1 MNKNDLLPITKATNQ
16 IATIATNYKTFSQIV
31 DSCNNSKDCVNV
43 INHLYKMT
51 QATDYSN
58 ESNFAVIGRALVH
71 LKQLE
76 NVTTKKGFENMLK
89 KYGFNMSVS
98 NAYQYI
104 KCFNIFEDFFG
115 KVFVDGQML
124 RLLAKFSKQKY
135 EKAKEMLLNGSIV
148 NYDELKK
155 FYDEKPEKDESENNE
170 SESENNESES
180 NNEKEEEKEPTVL
193 TLSIDEVIE
202 IVKANGWHSL
212 TVIADDGNC
221 YHILNKTKEETT
233 K

>member
-31 DSCNNSKDCVNV
+31 DSCKNSKDCVNV

-76 NVTTKKGFENMLK
+76 NVSTKKGFENMLK

-115 KVFVDGQML
+115 KVFVDGMML

-155 FYDEKPEKDESENNE
+155 FYDEKPEKSESESESNESE

-180 NNEKEEEKEPTVL
+180 EKEPTIL
-193 TLSIDEVIE
+193 TLSIDEMVE
-202 IVKANGWHSL
+202 IVKANGWHSI
-212 TVIADDGNC
+212 TVIDDAGNC
-221 YHILNKTKEETT
+221 YHVLNKTKEE
-233 K
+233 KAK

>member
-1 MNKNDLLPITKATNQ
+1 MDKRALEPITKATNQ
-16 IATIATNYKTFSQIV
+16 IATIVTNYKTFSQIV
-31 DSCNNSKDCVNV
+31 DSCKNSKDCVNV

-89 KYGFNMSVS
+89 KYGFNMSIA

-115 KVFVDGQML
+115 KVFVDGSML

-135 EKAKEMLLNGSIV
+135 EKAKEMLLNGSII
-148 NYDELKK
+148 NYEELKK
-155 FYDEKPEKDESENNE
+155 LYDEKPEKDESDNESNNESNNESDNESNNE
-170 SESENNESES
+170 SE
-180 NNEKEEEKEPTVL
+180 KEPTIL
-193 TLSIDEVIE
+193 TLAIDEVID
-202 IVKANGWHSL
+202 IVKVNDWRSI
-212 TVIADDGNC
+212 TVIEDNGNC
-221 YHILNKTKEETT
+221 YHILNKTKEE
-233 K
+233 KAK